1 MEPDNKN
8 RLLMAAIE
16 LFAEFGYDKVSIRKI
31 AEKAQ
36 ANSAMIS
43 YYFGSK
49 QNLYDAVILYQV
61 KSLEDFLSRQ
71 LDTLDPREILK
82 YHAEAMQKLHRENPT
97 LMKFICR
104 EFSEPTEHINV
115 LLKRVAPRLYAT
127 LASALKRGIEQKLFR
142 PDLKI
147 RPTIILWMGMVN
159 FYYLSHNLHSR
170 VIGPEDSDEHE
181 DTYLRQALSIF
192 LQGIERRS

>member
-104 EFSEPTEHINV
+104 EFGTPSEHFNI
-115 LLKRVAPRLYAT
+115 LSKR
-127 LASALKRGIEQKLFR
+127 
-142 PDLKI
+142 
-147 RPTIILWMGMVN
+147 
-159 FYYLSHNLHSR
+159 
-170 VIGPEDSDEHE
+170 
-181 DTYLRQALSIF
+181 
-192 LQGIERRS
+192 